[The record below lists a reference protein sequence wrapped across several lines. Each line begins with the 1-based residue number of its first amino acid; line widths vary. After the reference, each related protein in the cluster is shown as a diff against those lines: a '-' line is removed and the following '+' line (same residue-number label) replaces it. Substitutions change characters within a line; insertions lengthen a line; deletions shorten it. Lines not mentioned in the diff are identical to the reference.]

1 MDRVKENKNIIIDV
15 HLDGQDPNALYS
27 EMRRALTSTPRSLP
41 TKYLYDDRGSELF
54 EQICELPEYYQTR
67 TESKLL
73 SACADQLVAM
83 SGAEELVELGSGAAT
98 KTRVLLDAMARAKQ
112 LRFYVPFDVSEGI
125 VRRVARELV
134 KEYESLKIH
143 GVVGDFLAHLEHI
156 PEGGRRLVI
165 FLGGTIGNLGREAAL
180 SFLSSIQKEMASGD
194 FFLLGVQ
201 LETDIHRLEM
211 AYNDAQGVT
220 AQFNKNIL
228 HVMQKLVGATL
239 NPETFQHVALYNH
252 VEHRIEM
259 WLRSVKE
266 QKIDVPGIN
275 LSFTLHKGEDIL
287 TEISTKYDRSRTE
300 TLLKQSGFQIVE
312 WFTDPEQLMGLAL
325 ACKP

>member
-1 MDRVKENKNIIIDV
+1 MNRVKENKNIIIDV

-27 EMRRALTSTPRSLP
+27 EMRTALTSTPRSLP

-73 SACADQLVAM
+73 SVCADQLVSM

-98 KTRVLLDAMARAKQ
+98 KTRILLDAMARAKQ

-125 VRRVARELV
+125 VRRVARELDN
-134 KEYESLKIH
+134 EYEDLRIH

-165 FLGGTIGNLGREAAL
+165 LLGGTIGNLSRKAAL

-201 LETDIHRLEM
+201 LETDIHRLER

-228 HVMQKLVGATL
+228 HVMQKLVGATM
-239 NPETFQHVALYNH
+239 NPDTFQHLALYNQ

-275 LSFTLHKGEDIL
+275 LSFTLQKGEDIL
-287 TEISTKYDRSRTE
+287 TEISTKYDRHRAE
-300 TLLKQSGFQIVE
+300 AILEQSGFQIVE